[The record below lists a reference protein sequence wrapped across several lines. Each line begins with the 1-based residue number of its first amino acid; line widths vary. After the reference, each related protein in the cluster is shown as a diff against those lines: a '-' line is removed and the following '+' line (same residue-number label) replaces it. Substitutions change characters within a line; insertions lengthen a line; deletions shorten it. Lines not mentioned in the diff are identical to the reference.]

1 MNRRVTII
9 GTGNVGAA
17 TAFSL
22 ATQGLVNEMVLIDVK
37 EKKSEADVLDLRDA
51 TARLPVQLKL
61 WANDWDRGVESDIV
75 IISAG
80 PLPRPDQTRLDT
92 LEDGKKIINDIIPR
106 LYTGG
111 FGGIIINITNPCDV
125 ISHHI
130 WLKAR
135 ECGASPGSGGGN
147 IFGTGTSLDSLRLRR
162 ILAELC
168 GVAPSSVEGYSM
180 GEHGDSQMVPW
191 SQIRIGGK
199 PFLELREAESR
210 IKKEDL
216 ANLVYKTSYA
226 GWEVL
231 LRKGYT
237 NYGIATAT
245 ADLVRAVCN
254 DEKRIVPVAALLR
267 GEYGLSDLHIGVP
280 AVIGAA
286 GVEKIVELDLSAEE
300 LGLFHKSAE
309 LIKSYIAKL
318 N

>member
-22 ATQGLVNEMVLIDVK
+22 AVQGLVSEMVLIDVK
-37 EKKSEADVLDLRDA
+37 EKKSQGDVLDLKDA

-61 WANDWDRGVESDIV
+61 WANDWARAGESGIV

-92 LEDGKKIINDIIPR
+92 LEDGRGIINEVIPR
-106 LYTGG
+106 LYKEG

-130 WLKAR
+130 WLKAQ
-135 ECGASPGSGGGN
+135 EWDPPPGGGR

-168 GVAPSSVEGYSM
+168 EVAPSSVEGYSM

-199 PFLELREAESR
+199 PFLELRETEPR
-210 IKKEDL
+210 LKKEELSD
-216 ANLVYKTSYA
+216 LVYKTGYA

-237 NYGIATAT
+237 NYGIASAA
-245 ADLVRAVCN
+245 ADLVRAVFN
-254 DEKRIVPVAALLR
+254 NERRIIPVSALLR

-286 GVEKIVELDLSAEE
+286 GVEKIVELNLTAEE
-300 LGLFHKSAE
+300 LGFFHKSAGV
-309 LIKSYIAKL
+309 IKSYIGRL
-318 N
+318 